1 MASLLSRMII
11 PSGFT
16 WGAAYSLILGVD
28 LDPSRD
34 YRAELNP
41 PGSIIGAPISYLLGG
56 AASGWPVNLI
66 PKEYRQVQPSDV
78 EMLLVSGPLDFMAPP
93 GYVTEELLPH
103 LSNGQQV
110 ILKEFG
116 HTADFWSLQPE
127 ARVRLLTSFYDT
139 GVADDSLYT
148 YQPVDFHVGLGF
160 PEMAKL
166 LVAIPVLIIVIV
178 VALVWFI
185 IRRGRRRRASQVS
198 S

>member
-1 MASLLSRMII
+1 
-11 PSGFT
+11 
-16 WGAAYSLILGVD
+16 
-28 LDPSRD
+28 
-34 YRAELNP
+34 
-41 PGSIIGAPISYLLGG
+41 
-56 AASGWPVNLI
+56 
-66 PKEYRQVQPSDV
+66 
-78 EMLLVSGPLDFMAPP
+78 MLLVSGPLDFTAPP

-116 HTADFWSLQPE
+116 HTVDFWNLQPE

-178 VALVWFI
+178 GAVVWFI
-185 IRRGRRRRASQVS
+185 ARRVRRRRASKGS

>member
-1 MASLLSRMII
+1 M
-11 PSGFT
+11 
-16 WGAAYSLILGVD
+16 
-28 LDPSRD
+28 
-34 YRAELNP
+34 
-41 PGSIIGAPISYLLGG
+41 
-56 AASGWPVNLI
+56 
-66 PKEYRQVQPSDV
+66 QPSDV
-78 EMLLVSGPLDFMAPP
+78 EMLLVSGPFDFTAPP

-116 HTADFWSLQPE
+116 HTVDFWSLQPE

-148 YQPVDFHVGLGF
+148 YQPVDFHVGFGF

-166 LVAIPVLIIVIV
+166 LVAIVVVVPIGL
-178 VALVWFI
+178 VALVWFVV
-185 IRRGRRRRASQVS
+185 RRVRRRRASQVS